1 MKTLKTGLGFFKIIE
16 NGTVRYTIYDFL
28 LVCHCKYSSILY
40 RRPFLSYLMLD
51 NIVTLKCGL
60 EVTQDHSNWYY
71 SKAWML
77 FPIRCFFHIPLHSM
91 PHGVPVGIL
100 SPRLVRKN

>member
-77 FPIRCFFHIPLHSM
+77 FPIRCFFISPCIRCPMGFPLEYCH
-91 PHGVPVGIL
+91 PV
-100 SPRLVRKN
+100 